1 MIKKRVLVLGS
12 KPEAEFGDFDYAYC
26 ANAAASFYKTK
37 LAANPDNVTSLISAS
52 ELVENKRIGNA
63 EKTLWLR
70 NKLPMLVDDSKTKIY
85 LLNYDYYP
93 EAHMVVACSSF
104 SGECESISSS
114 SLAEIQHS
122 VLGMR
127 EPIWTKYHKNVPAR
141 ELVRNLREF
150 LIDSIKIFIN
160 ETHQISGLFR
170 PSTGVI

>member
-37 LAANPDNVTSLISAS
+37 LAANPDNITSLISAS

-93 EAHMVVACSSF
+93 EAHMVVACS
-104 SGECESISSS
+104 
-114 SLAEIQHS
+114 
-122 VLGMR
+122 
-127 EPIWTKYHKNVPAR
+127 
-141 ELVRNLREF
+141 
-150 LIDSIKIFIN
+150 
-160 ETHQISGLFR
+160 
-170 PSTGVI
+170 